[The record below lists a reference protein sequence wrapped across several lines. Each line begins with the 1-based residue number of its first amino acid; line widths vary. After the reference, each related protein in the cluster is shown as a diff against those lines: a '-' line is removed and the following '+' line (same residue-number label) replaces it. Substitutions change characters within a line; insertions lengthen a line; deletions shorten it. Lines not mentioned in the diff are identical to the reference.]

1 MGVVVVK
8 GVRMREP
15 AFMIAAPGSGSGK
28 TLITCGMISLLKKKG
43 YKPRAF
49 KCGPD
54 YIDPMFHR
62 RVLGIPSRN
71 LDTFFTGKEMTRALY
86 QQPEEN
92 YNHDISVVEGVMGL
106 YDGLGGIKEEG
117 SSYDLADKLR
127 IPVILVV
134 DAHGMSRS
142 VIPLVSGFLRYD
154 REHLIKGVIFN
165 KMSEKVYKMIEP
177 LVRSELGIS
186 PVGYLPLS
194 KELRFD
200 SRHLGLKS
208 PDEIGGLSES
218 LDNLARI
225 LDKTIDLQE
234 LIRICD
240 MAESLPVYG
249 FQVKNITGDSKV
261 RIGVA
266 SDEAFSF
273 FYEDNL
279 RMLRAA
285 GAELV
290 PFSPIYDDILPEGI
304 SGMIFYGGYP
314 ELHLPALSRNLNMIN
329 SIRSAIKNGMPV
341 IAECGGF
348 MYMHDVIE
356 DDNGVEYKMCGVI
369 HGKCKNMGRLVR
381 FGYVNIEEK
390 ERRFLGDSERIKGH
404 EFHYFDSTDNGI
416 SCIVEKPVSGSAWDE
431 IKVGPVSWMGFP
443 HIYYPSNP
451 EFVYHFIEEAMR
463 FDGSSGR

>member
-1 MGVVVVK
+1 
-8 GVRMREP
+8 MREP

-28 TLITCGMISLLKKKG
+28 TLITCGIISLLKKKG

-62 RVLGIPSRN
+62 KALGIPSRN
-71 LDTFFTGKEMTRALY
+71 LDTYFTGKEMTRALY
-86 QQPEEN
+86 QQPEDN

-127 IPVILVV
+127 IPIILLV

-142 VIPLVSGFLRYD
+142 IIPLVSGFLRYD

-165 KMSEKVYKMIEP
+165 KMSEKVYKIIEP

-186 PVGYLPLS
+186 CIGYIPYD
-194 KELRFD
+194 KEMKFD

-208 PDEIGGLSES
+208 PDEIEGISGAFDS
-218 LDNLARI
+218 LARNM
-225 LDKTIDLQE
+225 DKTVDVPE
-234 LIRICD
+234 LIRIAGL
-240 MAESLPVYG
+240 AESLPAYKYEIKRVAE
-249 FQVKNITGDSKV
+249 KPV
-261 RIGVA
+261 RIGIA

-273 FYEDNL
+273 FYADNL
-279 RMLRAA
+279 RMLREA

-290 PFSPIYDDILPEGI
+290 PFSPIHDDILPEGL
-304 SGMIFYGGYP
+304 SGIIFYGGYP
-314 ELHLPALSRNLNMIN
+314 ELHLPELSRNLNMMN
-329 SIRSAIKNGMPV
+329 SIRDAIKSGMPV

-348 MYMHDVIE
+348 MYMHDSIT
-356 DDNGVEYKMCGVI
+356 DDSGAEYMMCGVI
-369 HGKCKNMGRLVR
+369 HAKCKNMGHLVR
-381 FGYVNIEEK
+381 FGYINIEEK
-390 ERRFLGDSERIKGH
+390 ERRFLGNDETIRGH
-404 EFHYFDSTDNGI
+404 EFHYFDSTDNGV
-416 SCIVEKPVSGSAWDE
+416 SCIVTKPVSGSSWDAV
-431 IKVGPVSWMGFP
+431 KAGPVSWMGFP

-451 EFVYHFIEEAMR
+451 NFVYHFIEEADNYR
-463 FDGSSGR
+463 RYNDR

>member
-1 MGVVVVK
+1 
-8 GVRMREP
+8 MREP

-28 TLITCGMISLLKKKG
+28 TLITCGIISLLKKKG

-71 LDTFFTGKEMTRALY
+71 LDTYFTGKDMTRALY
-86 QQPEEN
+86 QRPEDN

-127 IPVILVV
+127 IPIILVV

-142 VIPLVSGFLRYD
+142 IVPLISGFLRYD

-165 KMSEKVYKMIEP
+165 KMSEKVYKIIEP

-186 PVGYLPLS
+186 CVGYIPYDKDL
-194 KELRFD
+194 KFE
-200 SRHLGLKS
+200 SRHLGLKA
-208 PDEIGGLSES
+208 PDEIAGFSATLES
-218 LDNLARI
+218 LARI
-225 LDKTIDLQE
+225 MDKTIDLRE
-234 LIRICD
+234 LIRISGL
-240 MAESLPVYG
+240 AEALPAYKFEVDRAA
-249 FQVKNITGDSKV
+249 GDRPV
-261 RIGVA
+261 RIGIA
-266 SDEAFSF
+266 RDDAFSF

-279 RMLRAA
+279 RMLREA
-285 GAELV
+285 GAELI
-290 PFSPIYDDILPEGI
+290 PFSPIRDDLLPEGLA
-304 SGMIFYGGYP
+304 GLIFYGGYP
-314 ELHLPALSRNLNMIN
+314 ELHLKELSRNLNMLNSVREAIN
-329 SIRSAIKNGMPV
+329 GGMPV

-348 MYMHDVIE
+348 MYLHDSIT
-356 DDNGVEYKMCGVI
+356 DDNGAEYKMCGVI
-369 HGKCKNMGRLVR
+369 HAKCRNTGHLVR

-390 ERRFLGDSERIKGH
+390 EKRFLGNDETIRGH
-404 EFHYFDSTDNGI
+404 EFHYYDSTDNGM
-416 SCIVEKPVSGSAWDE
+416 SCIVSKPVSGSSWDA
-431 IKVGPVSWMGFP
+431 IKAGPVSWMGFP

-451 EFVYHFIEEAMR
+451 SFVYHFIEEADNYR
-463 FDGSSGR
+463 RYNNL